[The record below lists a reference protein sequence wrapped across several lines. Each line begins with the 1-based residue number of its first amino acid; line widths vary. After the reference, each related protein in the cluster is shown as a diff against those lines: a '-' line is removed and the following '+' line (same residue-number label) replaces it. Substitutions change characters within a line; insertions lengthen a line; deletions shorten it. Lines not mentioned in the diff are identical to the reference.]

1 MRTENMEHDYLQSLI
16 AKYLSGNTSAQEQE
30 ELFHWIDQSEDNQ
43 TFFENSIDA
52 WNMGMEASSPLTTN
66 PEKAWAAIEDEIKP
80 TVKIKRMPFLRI
92 AAAIA
97 LIMVAG
103 IWWMQKS
110 TERPIAEMISLVNT
124 EMMAK
129 EIALPDGS
137 TVVLNKDS
145 EIRFSKSFDER
156 SIHLTGEAFFDVAT
170 DSLRPFRVITG
181 DTETQVLGTSFSIR
195 AYPEDEDVL
204 LVVETGK
211 VAFKTVLEE
220 ASTKEETVIVE
231 AGYQAVVVKDSDS
244 IPQKKAI
251 DDKNLLSWKTSSLNF
266 ENASL
271 KEVTKALERH
281 FGIEISIKNPQL
293 EDCAFYGIYDNPDLN
308 AVFEMLKYAMNLEI
322 NEVEKGK
329 WTIDGKACR

>member
-1 MRTENMEHDYLQSLI
+1 MRTENMEHDYIQSLI

-52 WNMGMEASSPLTTN
+52 WNMGMKASAPLTTN
-66 PEKAWAAIEDEIKP
+66 PEKAWATIEGEIKP
-80 TVKIKRMPFLRI
+80 TVKIRRMTFFRI

-97 LIMVAG
+97 LVMAAG
-103 IWWMQKS
+103 IWWMQNS
-110 TERPIAEMISLVNT
+110 TDNQVAEMISLVNS
-124 EMMAK
+124 ELIAK

-137 TVVLNKDS
+137 TVVLNKGS
-145 EIRFSKSFDER
+145 EIRFSKKFEDR
-156 SIHLTGEAFFDVAT
+156 SIRLNGEAFFDVAT

-181 DTETQVLGTSFSIR
+181 DTETQVLGTSFNIR

-211 VAFKTVLEE
+211 VAFKAVTEE
-220 ASTKEETVIVE
+220 GPKVEAVIVE
-231 AGYQAVVVKDSDS
+231 AGYQAVAVKGSDS
-244 IPQKKAI
+244 IPHKKAI
-251 DDKNLLSWKTSSLNF
+251 EDKNLLSWKTSSLNF
-266 ENASL
+266 ENVSL
-271 KEVTKALERH
+271 KSVTKALERH
-281 FGIEISIKNPQL
+281 FEIEISIKNPQL
-293 EDCAFYGIYDNPDLN
+293 ENCVFYGVYDNPDLN
-308 AVFEMLKYAMNLEI
+308 AVFEMLKYAMNLDI